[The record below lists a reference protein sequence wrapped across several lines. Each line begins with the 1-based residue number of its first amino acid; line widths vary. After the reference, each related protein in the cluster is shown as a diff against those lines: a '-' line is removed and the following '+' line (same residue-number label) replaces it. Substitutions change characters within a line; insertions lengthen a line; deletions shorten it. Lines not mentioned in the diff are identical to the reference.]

1 MAETKLIDR
10 LDRISRK
17 RGNGVLRREVWIDD
31 STGIVTR
38 YNLAYINHI
47 IFAGDNGRVLGFDNR
62 HGFSHRH
69 FKGAVEEVNFESFEA
84 IEQRFEDEWLA
95 LRGDK
100 NER

>member
-10 LDRISRK
+10 LDRITRK

-31 STGIVTR
+31 VTGIVTR

-47 IFAGDNGRVLGFDNR
+47 IFAGDNGRVLGFDNK
-62 HGFSHRH
+62 HGLNHRH
-69 FKGAVEEVNFESFEA
+69 FKGTVEEVYFESFEA
-84 IEQRFEDEWLA
+84 VEQRFEDEWLA
-95 LRGDK
+95 LRGDN